1 MSDATR
7 AVALTQAVHVVGS
20 EGGNAVLDLALKF
33 DAFLLGSDAPAKVS
47 VPGKEPSKPAGTSK
61 PAAGGKKPAKT
72 EDDLAREHAA
82 AQAAADEAAD
92 AETEGGEA
100 GTEEEYPATKEGVQA
115 VIAKLLQANKRKEA
129 IALLKKFGAASATG
143 VKTKDAAKFIA
154 ETLKV
159 VAPAEAEG
167 GDELTA

>member
-20 EGGNAVLDLALKF
+20 EGGQAVLDLAAKF

-47 VPGKEPSKPAGTSK
+47 TPGKEPGKPAGTSK
-61 PAAGGKKPAKT
+61 PAAGGKKPTKT
-72 EDDLAREHAA
+72 EDDLAREAA
-82 AQAAADEAAD
+82 ATTKDEE
-92 AETEGGEA
+92 AEGTEGGEGGEAEA
-100 GTEEEYPATKEGVQA
+100 GEQYPATKEGVQA

-129 IALLKKFGAASATG
+129 IALLKKFNAASATG

-154 ETLKV
+154 EALKV
-159 VAPAEAEG
+159 VAPAAAEG
-167 GDELTA
+167 DDLTA

>member
-20 EGGNAVLDLALKF
+20 EGGAAVLALAKSF
-33 DAFLLGSDAPAKVS
+33 DDFLLGDDKPAKVS
-47 VPGKEPSKPAGTSK
+47 TPGKEPGKPATSAK
-61 PAAGGKKPAKT
+61 PAAGGKKPVKT
-72 EDDLAREHAA
+72 EDDLAREAATTATSEEEGEPETEAA
-82 AQAAADEAAD
+82 AGD
-92 AETEGGEA
+92 
-100 GTEEEYPATKEGVQA
+100 EYPATKEGVQA

-154 ETLKV
+154 EALKV
-159 VAPAEAEG
+159 VAPEQEES
-167 GDELTA
+167 GDDLTA